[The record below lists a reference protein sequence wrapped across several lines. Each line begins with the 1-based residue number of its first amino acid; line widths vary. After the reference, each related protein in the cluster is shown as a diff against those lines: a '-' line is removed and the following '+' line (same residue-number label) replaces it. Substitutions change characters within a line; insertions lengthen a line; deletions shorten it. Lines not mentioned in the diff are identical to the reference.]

1 MTSTLLSDA
10 FISAIAAEE
19 AVGSGLA
26 KRAGHQA
33 AKNLFCPNDCMM
45 TSQTSTIQNAGLENQ
60 ALCADTKRQ
69 LR

>member
-1 MTSTLLSDA
+1 MTNTLLSDA
-10 FISAIAAEE
+10 FVDANAAEV

-33 AKNLFCPNDCMM
+33 AKNLFCPNVCMM
-45 TSQTSTIQNAGLENQ
+45 TSQTSNIQNAGLENQ